1 MMSTPYPLEEE
12 LGMRYYAS
20 ETRGIGGRLRTK
32 PEDFVV
38 DEIPL
43 PFREVDDGPYL
54 ICRLTK
60 TNWELQRAVKE
71 IAKRLGI
78 SHRRIAWAGTKD
90 KNAVTTQLISIYGL
104 APGAIE
110 QVNLGDISL
119 EVIGRSQHPLILG
132 GLLGNRFDILIRD
145 CTPECLPERV
155 HEVTGVASTGAP
167 NYYGLQRFGVIRPVT
182 HIVGEHSAGATTRPL
197 WSHTSAGHT
206 PGD

>member
-1 MMSTPYPLEEE
+1 
-12 LGMRYYAS
+12 MRYYAS
-20 ETRGIGGRLRTK
+20 GTRGIGGRLRTK

-60 TNWELQRAVKE
+60 TNWELQRVVKE

-119 EVIGRSQHPLILG
+119 EVVGRSQHPLTLG

-145 CTPECLPERV
+145 CTPECL
-155 HEVTGVASTGAP
+155 
-167 NYYGLQRFGVIRPVT
+167 
-182 HIVGEHSAGATTRPL
+182 AGAGAGGHGGGVRRGTELLRAAEV
-197 WSHTSAGHT
+197 WCHQAGHSHRR
-206 PGD
+206 